1 MEGGTFEPPGGSMN
15 SDSGSA
21 INQFVDESIETAEAR
36 FRTLEKDAKKV
47 LKVVKSRRRAG
58 EARVEKLLGT
68 LAPAR
73 LGKRFRKAERQWSK
87 AFGQL
92 VDELTQVLATI
103 QSRLLGTLG
112 VATSVELEALADQVE
127 KLSRKVDRFARAQP
141 KASAAAAQPAKVKLV
156 NGLS

>member
-1 MEGGTFEPPGGSMN
+1 MHSESA
-15 SDSGSA
+15 SA
-21 INQFVDESIETAEAR
+21 INQFVDESLETAEAR

-47 LKVVKSRRRAG
+47 LKDVKSRRRAG

-73 LGKRFRKAERQWSK
+73 LSKRFRKAERQWSK
-87 AFGQL
+87 ALGQL
-92 VDELTQVLATI
+92 VDELAQVLASI

-112 VATSVELEALADQVE
+112 VASSSELQDLAEQVE
-127 KLSRKVDRFARAQP
+127 KLSRKVERFARTQP
-141 KASAAAAQPAKVKLV
+141 KASATANGQPSKVKLV